1 MERLQETKV
10 IQQAK
15 CLLLEHEHMNEQ
27 QAHKYLEKKAM
38 NARLTRLQLAKAVI
52 RKYENKYLTHIGK
65 NTKRRKVLQKKMGVL
80 YSV

>member
-1 MERLQETKV
+1 METTSAGTKV

-52 RKYENKYLTHIGK
+52 RKYENKTE
-65 NTKRRKVLQKKMGVL
+65 
-80 YSV
+80 

>member
-1 MERLQETKV
+1 METT
-10 IQQAK
+10 

-52 RKYENKYLTHIGK
+52 RKYENKTE
-65 NTKRRKVLQKKMGVL
+65 
-80 YSV
+80 